1 LKLFAGLLC
10 KRRVTTRTYSR
21 PAELNQAFK
30 EAQSLPFLPA
40 SPMASVRELE
50 GPVSETRSRMAVA
63 GVPREQADARGFS
76 PNGGGERF
84 T

>member
-1 LKLFAGLLC
+1 
-10 KRRVTTRTYSR
+10 
-21 PAELNQAFK
+21 
-30 EAQSLPFLPA
+30 
-40 SPMASVRELE
+40 MASVQELE
-50 GPVSETRSRMAVA
+50 GPVSETRSRLAVA